1 MSFNIALTGLDAA
14 SNELSVVSNNLANAD
29 TVGFKSS
36 RAEFGDIYAASQT
49 GTSATAV
56 GNGVQVQEIAQ
67 QFTQGNTETTGNNL
81 DMAINGNGFFVVSN
95 AGSLQYTRDGEFQ
108 VNNAGQVTTAT
119 GALLQVYAP
128 TANGTFNT
136 GGLSNLTVTSNE
148 SAASATTTATLTATL
163 PANAAAPATTTF
175 SPSDPTSYTDTTSMT
190 VYDSL
195 GAAHTASLYF
205 IKGAN
210 PNQWNV
216 ATYVDGN
223 EVGTPTEL
231 DYSTSGSLTNPANG
245 QITLPAY
252 TPATGA
258 ADMNITL
265 NLSGTQQ
272 TGDQFNVAAVQQ
284 NGYTTG
290 SLSGININSSGVVQA
305 AFTNGQSIDLGQI
318 AMANFTN
325 PQGLQQDG
333 NSSWSQTTAS
343 GEPVMGTA
351 GSSNFGDINSGEL
364 EESNVDTTSALVDM
378 ITAQRDYQANAQM
391 IQTQDQMSQT
401 IIQVTQN
408 G

>member
-1 MSFNIALTGLDAA
+1 MSFNIALTGLNAA
-14 SNELSVVSNNLANAD
+14 SQELSVVSNNLANAD
-29 TVGFKSS
+29 TVGFKGS

-49 GTSATAV
+49 GTSSTAV
-56 GNGVQVQEIAQ
+56 GNGVQVQEVAQ

-81 DMAINGNGFFVVSN
+81 DMAINGNGFFVVSQN
-95 AGSLQYTRDGEFQ
+95 GSLQYTRDGEFQ
-108 VNNAGQVTTAT
+108 VNSAGQVTTAT

-136 GGLSNLTVTSNE
+136 GGLSDLTVTSNE

-163 PANAAAPATTTF
+163 PANAATPVTATF

-205 IKGAN
+205 IKTSTA
-210 PNQWNV
+210 NQWNV
-216 ATYVDGN
+216 ATYIDGTA
-223 EVGTPTEL
+223 VGTPQEL
-231 DYSTSGSLTNPANG
+231 DYSTSGVLTTPSNG
-245 QITLPAY
+245 QIPLPAY

-265 NLSGTQQ
+265 NLASTQQ
-272 TGDQFNVAAVQQ
+272 TGDAFNVASVQQ

-290 SLSGININSSGVVQA
+290 SLTGININSSGIVQA

-318 AMANFTN
+318 AVANFTN

-351 GSSNFGDINSGEL
+351 NSSNFGAIDSGEL
-364 EESNVDTTSALVDM
+364 EESNVDTTSALVEM

-401 IIQVTQN
+401 IIQVTQS

>member
-1 MSFNIALTGLDAA
+1 MSFNIALTGLNAA
-14 SNELSVVSNNLANAD
+14 SNDLSVVSNNLANAD
-29 TVGFKSS
+29 TIGFKSS
-36 RAEFGDIYAASQT
+36 RAEFGDIYASSQT
-49 GTSATAV
+49 GSSATAV

-81 DMAINGNGFFVVSN
+81 DMAINGNGFFVISN

-108 VNNAGQVTTAT
+108 VNSDGQVTTAT

-163 PANAAAPATTTF
+163 PASASPPTTTTF
-175 SPSDPTSYTDTTSMT
+175 DPSDPTSYTDTTSMT

-195 GAAHTASLYF
+195 GAAHTATMYF

-216 ATYVDGN
+216 ATYIDGN
-223 EVGTPTEL
+223 AVGTPTEL
-231 DYSTSGSLTNPANG
+231 DYSTSGALTNPSNG

-252 TPATGA
+252 TPTTGA
-258 ADMNITL
+258 SDMNITL

-272 TGDQFNVAAVQQ
+272 TGSQFNVAAVQQ

-290 SLSGININSSGVVQA
+290 SLTGININSSGIVQA

-333 NSSWSQTTAS
+333 NSTWSQTTSS
-343 GEPVMGTA
+343 GEPVMGAA
-351 GSSNFGDINSGEL
+351 GSSNFGDIDSGQL

-378 ITAQRDYQANAQM
+378 ITAQRAYQANAQM

>member
-1 MSFNIALTGLDAA
+1 MSFNIALTGLNAA
-14 SNELSVVSNNLANAD
+14 SQELSVVSNNLANAD

-36 RAEFGDIYAASQT
+36 RAEFGDIYASSQT
-49 GTSATAV
+49 GTSSTAT
-56 GNGVQVQEIAQ
+56 GNGVQVQEVAQ

-95 AGSLQYTRDGEFQ
+95 GGSIQYTRDGEFQ

-128 TANGTFNT
+128 TANGGFNT
-136 GGLSNLTVTSNE
+136 GGLNNLTVTSNE

-163 PANAAAPATTTF
+163 PADASTPTTTTF
-175 SPSDPTSYTDTTSMT
+175 SPTDATSYTDTTSMT

-195 GAAHTASLYF
+195 GAAHTATMYF
-205 IKGAN
+205 IKGTTA
-210 PNQWNV
+210 NQWDV
-216 ATYVDGN
+216 ATYIDGN

-231 DYSTSGSLTNPANG
+231 DYSTSGALTNPTNG

-258 ADMNITL
+258 AAMNITL
-265 NLSGTQQ
+265 NLAGTQQ
-272 TGDQFNVAAVQQ
+272 TGDQFSVAAVQQ

-290 SLSGININSSGVVQA
+290 SLTGINISSSGVVQA
-305 AFTNGQSIDLGQI
+305 AFTNGQSVDLGQI

-333 NSSWSQTTAS
+333 NVTWSQTTAS

-351 GSSNFGDINSGEL
+351 ASSNFGAIDSGEL

-391 IQTQDQMSQT
+391 IQTQDQLSQT
-401 IIQVTQN
+401 IIQITQS